1 MRKTFVNTEWFKK
14 RNESLNLAGN
24 GIEKAR
30 EAIDQLEH
38 IVLATVHGEFPDI
51 HKVVDL
57 TAALKRAHD
66 DILIGIVESSAVP
79 PTSKTMRCDSNGRV
93 VEHGSVVR

>member
-1 MRKTFVNTEWFKK
+1 MSYSIEAMKH
-14 RNESLNLAGN
+14 RNKSLNLAGD
-24 GIEKAR
+24 GITNAR
-30 EAIDQLEH
+30 AVLDQLEH

-93 VEHGSVVR
+93 LR